1 MSRRQAGFTIVET
14 LIVLAV
20 GGLILL
26 IVFLAIP
33 NLQRNSRNNQRRQ
46 DVQVVLGAVSQY
58 ELKNSGKFPDDCGKI
73 TQLGQKSCTTTG
85 GSTPNDYFLRYSTNA
100 LTFYTD
106 PGQVQAESLTPGT
119 PGNRSVSDADGVAV
133 LNYQKCMP
141 DEGSSTSQGA
151 GYSDVVALFAVETA
165 SGTVTQCQQL

>member
-33 NLQRNSRNNQRRQ
+33 NLQRNSRNNQRYQ
-46 DVQVVLGAVSQY
+46 DVQTILGAVSQY
-58 ELKNSGKFPDDCGKI
+58 ELNNAGNFPAACGDI
-73 TQLGQKSCTTTG
+73 IGLGQQSCATASDT
-85 GSTPNDYFLRYSTNA
+85 SPNDYFLRFVASK

-106 PGQVQAESLTPGT
+106 PGQVKLVPQAPGD
-119 PGNRSVSDADGVAV
+119 PGRFVNDADGVAI
-133 LNYQKCMP
+133 LNRQKCMS
-141 DEGSSTSQGA
+141 DGHSTPQGA
-151 GYSDVVALFAVETA
+151 GYSDVVALFGIETA
-165 SGTVTQCQQL
+165 NAPVPHCQQL